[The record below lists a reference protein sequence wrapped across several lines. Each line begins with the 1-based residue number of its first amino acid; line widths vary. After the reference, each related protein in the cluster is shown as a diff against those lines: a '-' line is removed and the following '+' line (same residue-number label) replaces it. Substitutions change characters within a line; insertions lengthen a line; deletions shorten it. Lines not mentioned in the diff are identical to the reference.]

1 LGGLIV
7 NLTPPF
13 VVLAVPFDDL
23 GSLIVVLTPLIV
35 NLGVLFVNSE
45 APFDEKMTPFDD
57 LGTLFVKLRQNQMA
71 KSEYSGFTA
80 SVGGKSIPAATVALV
95 PCSMRMNEPV
105 SRLVV

>member
-1 LGGLIV
+1 MGGLIV

-23 GSLIVVLTPLIV
+23 GTLFVVLTPLIV

-57 LGTLFVKLRQNQMA
+57 LMTLFVVLAGLSVKFSSRRSLRW
-71 KSEYSGFTA
+71 
-80 SVGGKSIPAATVALV
+80 ICALV
-95 PCSMRMNEPV
+95 DQ
-105 SRLVV
+105 LD